1 MEQTAAITPRSVMQ
15 TIALLAIALLAGCAT
30 LSESQCAA
38 NDWHTVGYSD
48 GVSGQDSSRLLKHQN
63 ACMKHG
69 VTPNRMAYMAG
80 WEEGVVRYCTPD
92 NGFQQGQRGS
102 SYRNVCPNDLE
113 PGFHEAYLAGRELH
127 LAQAEITRMQRSMV
141 SKSKQLE
148 NIERDLREAETRLVA
163 SDTSEIDRMRWLNET
178 KSLARTQGKL
188 GSEISELRVQSALK
202 KEQLET
208 LRHALAMGY

>member
-15 TIALLAIALLAGCAT
+15 TIAPLAIALLAGCAT

-38 NDWHTVGYSD
+38 NDRQTVGYSD

-188 GSEISELRVQSALK
+188 ESEITELRIQSAVK

-208 LRHALAMGY
+208 LRHTLAMGY

>member
-1 MEQTAAITPRSVMQ
+1 MEQTPAITPRSVIQ

-38 NDWHTVGYSD
+38 NDWQTVGYSD

-69 VTPNRMAYMAG
+69 VTPDRMAYLVG

-102 SYRNVCPNDLE
+102 GV
-113 PGFHEAYLAGRELH
+113 GTQAG
-127 LAQAEITRMQRSMV
+127 
-141 SKSKQLE
+141 
-148 NIERDLREAETRLVA
+148 
-163 SDTSEIDRMRWLNET
+163 
-178 KSLARTQGKL
+178 
-188 GSEISELRVQSALK
+188 
-202 KEQLET
+202 
-208 LRHALAMGY
+208 